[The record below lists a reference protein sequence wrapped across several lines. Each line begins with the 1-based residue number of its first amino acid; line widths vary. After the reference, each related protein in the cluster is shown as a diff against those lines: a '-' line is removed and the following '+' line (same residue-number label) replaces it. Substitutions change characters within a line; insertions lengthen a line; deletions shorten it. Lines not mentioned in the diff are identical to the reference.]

1 MLVSI
6 AQWINLFATPLYWV
20 CLVSFAYVFFSDQAT
35 KEKLS
40 RLLFL
45 VFLNMPINAAFKCF
59 FKFPLATHLGTN
71 WYAFPSGHM
80 QFATIFVVWLAL
92 EYRKKWLYY
101 ATPIILA
108 IRGWALIAGSF
119 HSLLD
124 ITAAIIAG
132 LFVIM
137 FYKLIYK
144 IAQQKLAAQ
153 IGFLTTFIC
162 LLLMTLIPYGLDF
175 HWASVG
181 GSLGLAL
188 GLFLLHKFPH
198 YKTSKLQAFL
208 KTFLAVAGTG
218 IILLTINTLHMRLF
232 WISFSCAG
240 MLWITIGIE
249 ILFKSMHKFFGLK
262 NKILK
267 KR

>member
-6 AQWINLFATPLYWV
+6 AQWINLIATPLYWV
-20 CLVSFAYVFFSDQAT
+20 CLTSFAYVFFPDQKT

-45 VFLNMPINAAFKCF
+45 IFLNMPINAAFKCF

-80 QFATIFVVWLAL
+80 QFATIFVCWLAL

-101 ATPIILA
+101 ITPGILA
-108 IRGWALIAGSF
+108 LRGWALIAGSF

-124 ITAAIIAG
+124 ISAAVIAG

-137 FYKLIYK
+137 FYKFLYK
-144 IAQQKLAAQ
+144 IAQQKLAVH

-188 GLFLLHKFPH
+188 GLFLLENFK
-198 YKTSKLQAFL
+198 YQKTSKLQVFFR
-208 KTFLAVAGTG
+208 TIVAISGAS
-218 IILLTINTLHMRLF
+218 IIFLTINTLHMRLF

-249 ILFKSMHKFFGLK
+249 LLFKIIQQFFGLK

-267 KR
+267 KH